1 MARFSFLDLNSI
13 TPILQDLFKLATE
26 KNLLRTPDGRTFL
39 LAALDDFDE
48 EIERTSRNQELMA
61 LLDERSRETERY
73 TLAEIRAQLD
83 LA

>member
-1 MARFSFLDLNSI
+1 MATLDLNSM

-26 KNLLRTPDGRTFL
+26 KNLLLRTPDGRTFL
-39 LAALDDFDE
+39 LAALDNFDE